1 MKTVGETRRDN
12 LVLLSDGAGSQA
24 ALNDALGRPRAD
36 ATLSQVFNRS
46 PDSKTGKPR
55 NMGGVLARQIEQ
67 ALQLP
72 IGWMDAP
79 QQGPIKF
86 DPATKKPVLPVNPLP
101 SHTLEFAGVVSSGGH
116 VPVVG
121 TAKMGEDG
129 FYEEISS
136 IPGAGDGHLEHTS
149 RDPHAYALR
158 VRGDSM
164 HPAIRDGS
172 YVVIEPSGQLVP
184 GEYVLVKLRSGQK
197 MVKELLIE
205 RTDSIEIVSVNGGT
219 RRTIYREELDSV
231 QPVAA
236 IFSRSK
242 WKPD

>member
-1 MKTVGETRRDN
+1 MKDAGIKTSQLARD
-12 LVLLSDGAGSQA
+12 LGVSYQAVKKVLEGGSS
-24 ALNDALGRPRAD
+24 ALNTENNAAAARILGVNSD
-36 ATLSQVFNRS
+36 WLATGQGER
-46 PDSKTGKPR
+46 
-55 NMGGVLARQIEQ
+55 LA
-67 ALQLP
+67 P
-72 IGWMDAP
+72 KG
-79 QQGPIKF
+79 
-86 DPATKKPVLPVNPLP
+86 PATPTPT
-101 SHTLEFAGVVSSGGH
+101 SHLEYAGEVIGRRL

-121 TAKMGEDG
+121 TAKMGDDG
-129 FYEEISS
+129 YYEELSS
-136 IPGAGDGHLEHTS
+136 VPGAGDGHLEHSS

-172 YVVIEPSGQLVP
+172 YVVIEPNGAPVM

-197 MVKELLIE
+197 MVKELLIQ
-205 RTDSIEIVSVNGGT
+205 RPDSIEIMSVNGSH
-219 RRTIYREELDSV
+219 RRTVYNDELESV

>member
-1 MKTVGETRRDN
+1 MGLAERIREAMGEMKPADLARKTGVSGGAVTQWLDGSTKGLKAEVAAELELATGYRSTWIVTGKGPKTVAPAFEYAGKVEPGRR
-12 LVLLSDGAGSQA
+12 
-24 ALNDALGRPRAD
+24 
-36 ATLSQVFNRS
+36 
-46 PDSKTGKPR
+46 
-55 NMGGVLARQIEQ
+55 
-67 ALQLP
+67 
-72 IGWMDAP
+72 
-79 QQGPIKF
+79 
-86 DPATKKPVLPVNPLP
+86 
-101 SHTLEFAGVVSSGGH
+101 

-129 FYEEISS
+129 YYEEISS
-136 IPGAGDGHLEHTS
+136 IPGAGDGYIEHTS
-149 RDPHAYALR
+149 RDPYAYCLR

-172 YVVIEPSGQLVP
+172 YVVVEPGGQLVP
-184 GEYVLVKLRSGQK
+184 GEYVLLKMRDGRK

-205 RTDSIEIVSVNGGT
+205 RPDSIEIESVNGGQ
-219 RRTIYREELDSV
+219 RRTIYRDELESI